1 MQKAKKK
8 QRARKTPPAGN
19 NTGMKLLHGSPNR
32 KLPPQEKQRVVA
44 AMKKRKAANPRTAQD
59 TIPYL
64 RMYRDGICRVTDR
77 LYTKMLEFQDIT
89 YQLANNEDKTTI
101 FENYCD
107 FLNYF
112 DSSIT
117 VQLTFI
123 NQSVNMKNFAK
134 IIDIPPQG
142 DSFDDIRK
150 EYASMLKDQL
160 AKGNNGLQKR
170 KFLTFGIEAD
180 DFASAK
186 QRLERIE
193 MDVMNNFKVLGV
205 RASLLNGYDRLKVLH
220 DIFHA
225 DSKEPFMFNW
235 DLTYQSGLSTKD
247 FIAPTSFSFRD
258 DRTFTMGRKIGAVS
272 YLQILAPELSD
283 RMLADYLDMDTDLI
297 VNLHIQSIDQ
307 NAAVKLIKRKITD
320 LDKMKIEEQKKAVRS
335 GYDMDIIPSDLATYG
350 DEAKNLLKDLQS
362 RNERMFLVTFLVM
375 NTADDKK
382 KLDNATFAAAGIA
395 QKYNCTLKPLDFQQE
410 NALASSLPLG
420 RNLVPIQRGL
430 TTSSAAIFVP
440 FTTQELFSH
449 SPQSLYYGLNALSN
463 NMIMADRK
471 QLKTPNG
478 LILGT
483 PGAGKSFSAK
493 REIVNVF
500 LLTRDQILVCDPESE
515 YGALTLKLGGQV
527 IELSPNSKQC
537 INPLDINLNYSEDD
551 NPLTL
556 KSDFVLSFCEL
567 ICGGRNGLEPIE
579 RTVIDRCVSLIYR
592 EYIANPKPE
601 NVPVLGDLYRALRQ
615 QPEPE
620 AQRVAT
626 ALEMYVTGTLNVFN
640 NRTNIIGLTD
650 KRMITFDIRRLG
662 KALKKLGMLILEDQ
676 AWNMVT
682 VNRFEGH
689 KATRFYIDEFHLLFK
704 DQQTAAYSVEIWQR
718 FRKWNGIP
726 TGITQNV
733 KTLLLSPEI
742 ENIFDNSDFVY
753 MLNQAPGDRQRIA
766 KQLSISPQQLSYV
779 TNSNEGEGLLYFGNT
794 IIPFVDH
801 FPKDTQLYKIMT
813 TKPDEVNKQ

>member
-1 MQKAKKK
+1 MPKTVKRQAIAAKSKNKA
-8 QRARKTPPAGN
+8 GLS
-19 NTGMKLLHGSPNR
+19 GLIGSPNK

-59 TIPYL
+59 TIPYV
-64 RMYRDGICRVTDR
+64 RMYRDGICRVTER

-89 YQLANNEDKTTI
+89 YQLATNEDKTAI

-112 DSSIT
+112 DSSILM
-117 VQLTFI
+117 QLTFV
-123 NQSVNMKNFAK
+123 NQTVNMKDYAK

-142 DSFDDIRK
+142 DGFDDIRK
-150 EYASMLKDQL
+150 EYTDMLKDQL

-170 KFLTFGIEAD
+170 KYLTFGIEAD
-180 DFASAK
+180 DLTTAK

-193 MDVMNNFKVLGV
+193 MDVLNNFKTLGV
-205 RASLLNGYDRLKVLH
+205 RVTTLNGYDRLKVLH

-225 DSKEPFMFNW
+225 DSKEPFVFNW
-235 DLTYQSGLSTKD
+235 DLTYQTGLSTKD

-283 RMLADYLDMDTDLI
+283 RMLADYLDLDTDLI
-297 VNLHIQSIDQ
+297 VNLHIRSIDQ
-307 NAAVKLIKRKITD
+307 NAAVKLVKRKITD

-350 DEAKNLLKDLQS
+350 VEAKKMLEDLQS
-362 RNERMFLVTFLVM
+362 RNERMFLVTVLVM

-382 KLDNATFAAAGIA
+382 KLDNATFAAAGVA
-395 QKYNCTLKPLDFQQE
+395 QKYNCTLKSLDFQQE

-420 RNLVPIQRGL
+420 NNLIPIQRGL
-430 TTSSAAIFVP
+430 TTSSTAIFVP
-440 FTTQELFSH
+440 FTTQELFSR
-449 SPQSLYYGLNALSN
+449 SPQALYYGLNALSN

-471 QLKTPNG
+471 ELKTPNG

-500 LLTRDQILVCDPESE
+500 LLTTDQILACDPESE
-515 YGALTLKLGGQV
+515 YGPLTRKLGGQA
-527 IELSPNSKQC
+527 IELSPNSKQF
-537 INPLDINLNYSEDD
+537 INPLEINLNYSEDD

-579 RTVIDRCVSLIYR
+579 KTVIDRCVSLIYR
-592 EYIANPKPE
+592 DYIANPKPE
-601 NVPVLGDLYRALRQ
+601 NVPILGDLYRALRE
-615 QPEPE
+615 QPEQE

-640 NRTNIIGLTD
+640 NRTNITGLSD
-650 KRMITFDIRRLG
+650 KRIITFDIRRLG

-689 KATRFYIDEFHLLFK
+689 RATRFYIDEFHLLFK
-704 DQQTAAYSVEIWQR
+704 DPQTAAYSVEIWQR

-742 ENIFDNSDFVY
+742 ENIFDNSDFIY
-753 MLNQAPGDRQRIA
+753 MLNNAPGDRQRIA
-766 KQLSISPQQLSYV
+766 KQLNISPQQLSYI
-779 TNSNEGEGLLYFGNT
+779 TNSNEGEGLLYFGNM

-801 FPKDTQLYKIMT
+801 FPKDTLLYRIMT
-813 TKPDEVNKQ
+813 TKPSEATGV

>member
-1 MQKAKKK
+1 MSNVQKKPKKA
-8 QRARKTPPAGN
+8 QAASTKTGL
-19 NTGMKLLHGSPNR
+19 KILSGSPNK
-32 KLPPQEKQRVVA
+32 KLPQQEKKRFVT
-44 AMKKRKAANPRTAQD
+44 AMKKRKAANPQTAQD

-64 RMYRDGICRVTDR
+64 RMYRDGVCRVTER

-89 YQLANNEDKTTI
+89 YQLANNEDKTVI

-117 VQLTFI
+117 VQFTFI
-123 NQSVNMKNFAK
+123 NQSVNMKDYEK
-134 IIDIPPQG
+134 TIDIPPQSDG
-142 DSFDDIRK
+142 LDDIRN
-150 EYASMLKDQL
+150 EYAGMLKDQL
-160 AKGNNGLQKR
+160 AKGNNGLQKH
-170 KFLTFGIEAD
+170 KYITFGIEAD
-180 DFASAK
+180 DPIIAR

-193 MDVMNNFKVLGV
+193 MDVKNNFKVLGV
-205 RASLLNGYDRLKVLH
+205 RVSPLNGYDRLKVLH

-225 DSKEPFMFNW
+225 DSKEPFIFNW
-235 DLTYQSGLSTKD
+235 DLTYQTGLSTKD
-247 FIAPTSFSFRD
+247 FIAPTSFSFRE
-258 DRTFTMGRKIGAVS
+258 DRTFTIGRKIGAVS

-283 RMLADYLDMDTDLI
+283 RMLADYLDIDTDLI
-297 VNLHIQSIDQ
+297 VNMHIRSIDQ
-307 NAAVKLIKRKITD
+307 NAAVKLVKRKITD

-335 GYDMDIIPSDLATYG
+335 GYDMDIIPSDLSTYG

-362 RNERMFLVTFLVM
+362 RNERMFLVTVLVM

-382 KLDNATFAAAGIA
+382 KLDNAIFAAAGVA

-420 RNLVPIQRGL
+420 RNLIPIQRGL
-430 TTSSAAIFVP
+430 TTSSTAIFVP
-440 FTTQELFSH
+440 FTTQELFSR
-449 SPQSLYYGLNALSN
+449 SKQALYYGLNALSN

-471 QLKTPNG
+471 ELKTPNG

-493 REIVNVF
+493 REIVNVV
-500 LLTRDQILVCDPESE
+500 LLTNDQILVCDPESE
-515 YGALTLKLGGQV
+515 YGPLTLKLGGQV
-527 IELSPNSKQC
+527 IELSPNSKQF

-601 NVPVLGDLYRALRQ
+601 NVPVLGDLYRALRD

-640 NRTNIIGLTD
+640 NRTNITGLSD

-689 KATRFYIDEFHLLFK
+689 RATRFYIDEFHLLFK
-704 DQQTAAYSVEIWQR
+704 DPQTAAYSVEIWQR

-753 MLNQAPGDRQRIA
+753 MLNQAPGDRSRISKA
-766 KQLSISPQQLSYV
+766 LGLSPQQLSYI
-779 TNSNEGEGLLYFGNT
+779 TNSNEGEGLLYFGDT
-794 IIPFVDH
+794 VIPFADH
-801 FPKDTQLYKIMT
+801 FPKDTLLYTTMT
-813 TKPDEVNKQ
+813 TKPSEANGV

>member
-1 MQKAKKK
+1 MSNVQKKPKKA
-8 QRARKTPPAGN
+8 QAASTKTGL
-19 NTGMKLLHGSPNR
+19 KILSGSPNK
-32 KLPPQEKQRVVA
+32 KLPQQEKKRFVT
-44 AMKKRKAANPRTAQD
+44 AMKKRKAANPQTAQD

-64 RMYRDGICRVTDR
+64 RMYRDGVCRVTER

-89 YQLANNEDKTTI
+89 YQLANNEDKTVI

-117 VQLTFI
+117 VQFTFI
-123 NQSVNMKNFAK
+123 NQSVNMKDYEK
-134 IIDIPPQG
+134 TIDIPPQSDG
-142 DSFDDIRK
+142 LDDIRN
-150 EYASMLKDQL
+150 EYAGMLKDQL
-160 AKGNNGLQKR
+160 AKGNNGLQKH
-170 KFLTFGIEAD
+170 KYITFGIEAD
-180 DFASAK
+180 DPIIAR

-193 MDVMNNFKVLGV
+193 MDVKNNFKVLGV
-205 RASLLNGYDRLKVLH
+205 RVSPLNGYDRLKVLH

-225 DSKEPFMFNW
+225 DSKEPFIFNW
-235 DLTYQSGLSTKD
+235 DLTYQTGLSTKD
-247 FIAPTSFSFRD
+247 FIAPTSFSFRE
-258 DRTFTMGRKIGAVS
+258 DRTFTIGRKIGAVS

-283 RMLADYLDMDTDLI
+283 RMLADYLDIDTDLI
-297 VNLHIQSIDQ
+297 VNMHIRSIDQ
-307 NAAVKLIKRKITD
+307 NAAVKLVKRKITD

-335 GYDMDIIPSDLATYG
+335 GYDMDIIPSDLSTYG
-350 DEAKNLLKDLQS
+350 DEAKNLLKDLKS
-362 RNERMFLVTFLVM
+362 RNERMFLVTVLVM

-382 KLDNATFAAAGIA
+382 KLDNAIFAAAGVA

-420 RNLVPIQRGL
+420 RNLIPIQRGL
-430 TTSSAAIFVP
+430 TTSSTAIFVP
-440 FTTQELFSH
+440 FTTQELFSR
-449 SPQSLYYGLNALSN
+449 SKQALYYGLNALSN

-471 QLKTPNG
+471 ELKTPNG

-493 REIVNVF
+493 REIVNVV
-500 LLTRDQILVCDPESE
+500 LLTNDQILVCDPESE
-515 YGALTLKLGGQV
+515 YGPLTLKLGGQV
-527 IELSPNSKQC
+527 IELSPNSKQF

-601 NVPVLGDLYRALRQ
+601 NVPVLGDLYRALRD

-640 NRTNIIGLTD
+640 NRTNITGLSD

-689 KATRFYIDEFHLLFK
+689 RATRFYIDEFHLLFK
-704 DQQTAAYSVEIWQR
+704 DPQTAAYSVEIWQR

-753 MLNQAPGDRQRIA
+753 MLNQAPGDRSRISKA
-766 KQLSISPQQLSYV
+766 LGLSPQQLSYI
-779 TNSNEGEGLLYFGNT
+779 TNSNEGEGLLYFGDT
-794 IIPFVDH
+794 VIPFADH
-801 FPKDTQLYKIMT
+801 FPKDTLLYTTMT
-813 TKPDEVNKQ
+813 TKPSEANGV